1 MKLKTYLSECFSSV
15 EHFIVGR
22 AKLFLSK
29 KAIFIFMK
37 AAAVAVLYSGL
48 KLRKEIES
56 RKEILIGNER

>member
-1 MKLKTYLSECFSSV
+1 MTLSFMKLKTYLSERFSSV

-37 AAAVAVLYSGL
+37 AAEGRCRPLFRTETA
-48 KLRKEIES
+48 K
-56 RKEILIGNER
+56 GN

>member
-1 MKLKTYLSECFSSV
+1 MKLKTYLSERFSSV

-37 AAAVAVLYSGL
+37 AAEGRCRPLFRTETA
-48 KLRKEIES
+48 K
-56 RKEILIGNER
+56 GN